1 MEGQNPNQ
9 LDYTCSLL
17 ESTFLDKY
25 VFVEA
30 LDIIRKKNQWGRPD
44 LNRRSRGPEPR
55 IIPS

>member
-17 ESTFLDKY
+17 GSTFLDKY

-30 LDIIRKKNQWGRPD
+30 MDIIRKKTQWGRPD